1 MLLEYILHIMQ
12 LQCYVAKLFYKVKQI
27 KAEFNRQVGI
37 GHTYLSATNIRIQLQ
52 GMRFGMEE
60 Y

>member
-1 MLLEYILHIMQ
+1 MYFTYNAAAML
-12 LQCYVAKLFYKVKQI
+12 CTVAKLFYKVKQI

-37 GHTYLSATNIRIQLQ
+37 GHTYLSATNIRIQ
-52 GMRFGMEE
+52 GIRFGMEE